1 MKRIL
6 LLAAGNN
13 GTIGLCSINL
23 YKAFKSN
30 PDIIVKLA
38 VVHQFDNGIPG
49 FEDAVFCE
57 GTNQRL
63 GMAKQLSWLKEVKRD
78 FIPDITV
85 STLFSVNT
93 LNVLSGGK
101 DKKVGIFHSPH
112 QQAKA
117 VGRIHYA
124 GTLFSYNIIYPKLD
138 YLFCVSEE
146 VSDSLNSF
154 PLIDKKKIHVVYN
167 VHFLNE
173 IIAKSET
180 PLPTEYQE
188 VFSHPVILYCGR
200 LDANKAPDRA
210 IKAFARAKK
219 PIGAQLVFIG
229 TDIEDMTNSLIELA
243 HGLGIEGQ
251 VHFFGQQVNPYPFM
265 KSARALI
272 SSSYSEG
279 LPGVMIEALAL
290 ETPVLTTNSSK
301 GIWEIFSCTGDYN
314 KDLEVNYKSE
324 CGIITP
330 NHISNLDEVR
340 NNDIVWLSKGI
351 EMIINAPSVHSFKFA
366 ESVSPQSVVSKYL
379 DKGC

>member
-1 MKRIL
+1 M
-6 LLAAGNN
+6 
-13 GTIGLCSINL
+13 
-23 YKAFKSN
+23 
-30 PDIIVKLA
+30 
-38 VVHQFDNGIPG
+38 
-49 FEDAVFCE
+49 
-57 GTNQRL
+57 
-63 GMAKQLSWLKEVKRD
+63 
-78 FIPDITV
+78 
-85 STLFSVNT
+85 
-93 LNVLSGGK
+93 
-101 DKKVGIFHSPH
+101 
-112 QQAKA
+112 
-117 VGRIHYA
+117 
-124 GTLFSYNIIYPKLD
+124 
-138 YLFCVSEE
+138 
-146 VSDSLNSF
+146 
-154 PLIDKKKIHVVYN
+154 
-167 VHFLNE
+167 HFLNE

-229 TDIEDMTNSLIELA
+229 TDMEDMTNSLIELA

-379 DKGC
+379 DMGC